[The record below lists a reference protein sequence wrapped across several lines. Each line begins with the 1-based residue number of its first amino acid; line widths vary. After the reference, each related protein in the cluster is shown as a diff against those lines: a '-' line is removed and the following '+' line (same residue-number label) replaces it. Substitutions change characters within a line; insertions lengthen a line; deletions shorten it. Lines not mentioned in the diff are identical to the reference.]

1 MPQIATTHSLKDAS
15 DFPELADVYTV
26 QMSDAKIAR
35 QAPLVDN
42 EVRHEDNVMILV
54 RECYIR
60 DNLKDS
66 FFGGDKPARIVISF
80 EIKTDGKTISTTL
93 GTFDKVW
100 DGSSLEITD
109 YVILPLTPAKGYLTL
124 TVNLFRESE
133 LKAAKDAVS
142 QTVAFTGHA
151 VENIPVVGKAG
162 STLVGLTGELINLI
176 ATLAPDR
183 PIIRE
188 TSTYIVDKKK
198 FPDLKGVNYL
208 KAGILEITEAGFEKK
223 GEYDRPSRILLQIVK
238 PA

>member
-15 DFPELADVYTV
+15 DFPELAEYPIQ
-26 QMSDAKIAR
+26 QMSGAKIAK
-35 QAPLVDN
+35 QALVDN
-42 EVRHEDNVMILV
+42 EVRHEDNIMILV

-66 FFGGDKPARIVISF
+66 LFGGDKPAKIVISS

-142 QTVAFTGHA
+142 QTITFTGHV

-198 FPDLKGVNYL
+198 FPGLKGVNYL
-208 KAGILEITEAGFEKK
+208 KIGILEITEAGFKK
-223 GEYDRPSRILLQIVK
+223 KEESDKPSRILLQIVK